1 MSSFP
6 FKPEDPSAAPE
17 DATVKTLH
25 ILRSEPDETVE
36 KLSVVISMEDTA
48 SVVML
53 YEDPVNWSALVDE
66 IFDNDRVICW
76 W

>member
-1 MSSFP
+1 M
-6 FKPEDPSAAPE
+6 K
-17 DATVKTLH
+17 VLH

-36 KLSVVISMEDTA
+36 RLTQELSMDSTA

-53 YEDPVNWSALVDE
+53 YDAPVDWSALVDK
-66 IFDNDRVICW
+66 IFENDKVICW

>member
-1 MSSFP
+1 METSDLP
-6 FKPEDPSAAPE
+6 PEQVK
-17 DATVKTLH
+17 VKTLH

-36 KLSVVISMEDTA
+36 KLTVVISMEDTA

-66 IFDNDRVICW
+66 IFENERVICW

>member
-1 MSSFP
+1 MEDSVVT
-6 FKPEDPSAAPE
+6 PEHVI
-17 DATVKTLH
+17 VKTLH

-36 KLSVVISMEDTA
+36 KLTVVISMEDTT

-53 YEDPVNWSALVDE
+53 YEDSVNWSALVDE
-66 IFDNDRVICW
+66 IFENDRVICW

>member
-1 MSSFP
+1 M
-6 FKPEDPSAAPE
+6 KI
-17 DATVKTLH
+17 LH

-36 KLSVVISMEDTA
+36 KLTVAMSMNDTA

-53 YEDPVNWSALVDE
+53 YEEPVDWAAVVDK
-66 IFDNDRVICW
+66 IFENDKVICW

>member
-1 MSSFP
+1 MVSKKGLP
-6 FKPEDPSAAPE
+6 
-17 DATVKTLH
+17 VKILH

-36 KLSVVISMEDTA
+36 KFTVSMNMDNTA

-53 YEDPVNWSALVDE
+53 YDDPVDWPALVDK
-66 IFDNDRVICW
+66 IFENDKVICW

>member
-1 MSSFP
+1 MP
-6 FKPEDPSAAPE
+6 
-17 DATVKTLH
+17 VKILH

-36 KLSVVISMEDTA
+36 KFTVHMSMDNTA

-53 YEDPVNWSALVDE
+53 YEDPVDWSALVDE
-66 IFDNDRVICW
+66 IFENDKVICW

>member
-1 MSSFP
+1 M
-6 FKPEDPSAAPE
+6 KI
-17 DATVKTLH
+17 LH

-36 KLSVVISMEDTA
+36 KFTAVMSMDNTS

-53 YEDPVNWSALVDE
+53 YEDPVDWVALVDK
-66 IFDNDRVICW
+66 IFENDKVICW

>member
-1 MSSFP
+1 MSSFR
-6 FKPEDPSAAPE
+6 FKRDNQLLGRRRI
-17 DATVKTLH
+17 TVKTLH

-36 KLSVVISMEDTA
+36 KLTVIISMEDTA

-53 YEDPVNWSALVDE
+53 YEEPVDWPALVDE
-66 IFDNDRVICW
+66 IFVNDRVICW